1 MNDID
6 INHTSIHTQYTYI
19 FLCIYT
25 APTLLAPDHRF
36 MKHTVNKNN
45 NGTPGTCEYIQQ
57 DKISID
63 PLNGA
68 EGRIIEADKIGNL
81 GSFTDILD
89 IDPGSPGKKGVNC
102 CNGRTDGQ

>member
-1 MNDID
+1 M
-6 INHTSIHTQYTYI
+6 
-19 FLCIYT
+19 
-25 APTLLAPDHRF
+25 APDHRF

-45 NGTPGTCEYIQQ
+45 NGTTGTCEYYQQ

>member
-1 MNDID
+1 MIL
-6 INHTSIHTQYTYI
+6 ISIIQAYIHNTHIYFYVYT
-19 FLCIYT
+19 YT